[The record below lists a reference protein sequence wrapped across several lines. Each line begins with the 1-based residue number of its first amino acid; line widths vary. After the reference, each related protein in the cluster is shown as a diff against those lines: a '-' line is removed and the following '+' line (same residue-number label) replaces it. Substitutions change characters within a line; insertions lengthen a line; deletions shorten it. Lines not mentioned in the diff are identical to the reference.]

1 MTISNIIL
9 MILFFFCGII
19 YEQDRNGTLGKE

>member
-9 MILFFFCGII
+9 MILFFICGII

>member
-1 MTISNIIL
+1 MTLHTIVL
-9 MILFFFCGII
+9 MILFFICGII